1 MHIHVYI
8 CYTMLIVQGC
18 FIVIFHTYIMYFDQI
33 QCSVLKGLPQ
43 NEVGT
48 IFVKASLKSFLLMV
62 IDFAKIALFF
72 NVY

>member
-1 MHIHVYI
+1 
-8 CYTMLIVQGC
+8 
-18 FIVIFHTYIMYFDQI
+18 MYFDQI